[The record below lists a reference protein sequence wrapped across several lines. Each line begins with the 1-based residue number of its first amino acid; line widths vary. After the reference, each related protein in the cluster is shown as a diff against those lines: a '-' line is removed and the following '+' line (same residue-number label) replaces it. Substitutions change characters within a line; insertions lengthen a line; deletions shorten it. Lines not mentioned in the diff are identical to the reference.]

1 MKIRAENREYWA
13 GIGFKVRAEF
23 TLGVGTERRPRL
35 GKGAGTVFRRVAHC
49 LHFKD
54 PGYSHQA
61 GSTHRKPWMAC
72 WTPYP
77 CWSGWA
83 LERETKS
90 KILSELSLVVLACDP
105 STRENK
111 ESRHIASLKLAWV
124 THKLLYQKKKKSKLS
139 GTSWC
144 WE

>member
-1 MKIRAENREYWA
+1 MKIRAESREYWA

-23 TLGVGTERRPRL
+23 TLGIGTERRPRL

-77 CWSGWA
+77 YWSGWA
-83 LERETKS
+83 LEQETKS
-90 KILSELSLVVLACDP
+90 KILSELSLVVQACDP
-105 STRENK
+105 STRENQ
-111 ESRHIASLKLAWV
+111 ESSHIASLKLAWV
-124 THKLLYQKKKKSKLS
+124 THKLLYQKKKKKAN
-139 GTSWC
+139 
-144 WE
+144 